1 MHQSYEPGQATRKRH
16 RIEYNH
22 QHQPIAKNNMQH
34 LTLQSQ
40 PTMTIQQLHERRQA
54 ALERHRLEHERQ
66 LQRSEFRTVKTDDQ
80 AEDEIDH
87 SC

>member
-1 MHQSYEPGQATRKRH
+1 
-16 RIEYNH
+16 
-22 QHQPIAKNNMQH
+22 MQH

-87 SC
+87 SCWLRKLFLAMLPVQAASRSRKPYI

>member
-1 MHQSYEPGQATRKRH
+1 MHQSYEPGQATLKRH